1 MAKLRRNLLIFK
13 LFIKNQFQMIRKIL
27 LFVLIFSFSN
37 TVFSQKKEEK
47 KKATWDVNNPHQDW
61 KYKNFNLKTDEG
73 TWMNL
78 DVSPDGKT
86 IVFDMLGDIYTMP
99 ISGGK
104 AIALRTGLAYE
115 VQPRFSPD
123 GKYISFTSDLEGGNN
138 IWVMTSDGKNATS
151 ITKEKFRLLNNAVWT
166 PDGKSL
172 IARKHYTSQRSV
184 GAGEMWQYSFSGSAG
199 LQLTKRKN
207 DQQDVNDPSV
217 SPDGKYLYYTEDMY
231 PGGFFQYNKDPNSQI
246 YVIKQYD
253 FTTGKTKTVTGGPGG
268 AARPVVSKDGKSIAF
283 VKRIREKTVLY
294 IHDLETG
301 SERPIYFELDKDQ
314 QEAWAVFG
322 VYPYFSWMP
331 SNKDIVFWSA
341 GKIHTINI
349 DSKVIKN
356 IPFEIDADIKLAE
369 THRVKRKV
377 FTESFTSKM
386 IKDAQTSPD
395 GKTII
400 FTSLGHIYKKSLPNG
415 APTRITKLEDFEADP
430 SFSPDG
436 KSVLFVTW
444 NDENLGTIHS
454 VNLDGSGLKKLT
466 KEKGIYR
473 TPVYDGSGSKIAYRK
488 ESGNGDQGFD
498 YTKMTGIYTM
508 SYTGS
513 YPKRISE
520 TGQFPQ
526 FSEDNK
532 RVFFQTG
539 GSFFGNLTKKLK
551 SVDLTGNNEKS
562 HFTSKLAN
570 RIVPSPDNKWVA
582 IIHLHKVYLAPFV
595 HNGKEISIDAN
606 TKSFKVES
614 LSKEAG
620 INIHWSSSNKK
631 VHWTLGDQY
640 FTKNVINNTKDPFA
654 KTNLETTEA
663 AGIKINLEVKSDIP
677 EGRVAFTNARLI
689 TMDGDKIIED
699 GTIIVYQ
706 NKIEEIGES
715 TTVTVPADAK
725 VYDMKGKTIMPGI
738 VDVHAHVGAFRNG
751 LSTQKHWQFYANLAF
766 GVTTSHDP
774 SVHTKAAFTLEELQ
788 RSGKTVGPRLFST
801 GFILYGAE
809 GDFKAVVNNLDDAR
823 FAIARTKAFGAKSV
837 KSYNQPRREQRQQ
850 IMQAAIELGVNVVPE
865 GGSNFYSNMSMIFDG
880 HTGIEHNIPVNPV
893 YKDVLSLWSNSKTG
907 YTPTLIVNYGGMNGE
922 MFFYQKSNVWEN
934 ETLLKYTPRY
944 VIDTRSRHRI
954 MIPEKEYENGHILT
968 SKTVTDLSKLGVKV
982 NLGAHGQLQGLG
994 AHWELWMLQQ
1004 GGMSNLEALKAAT
1017 INGAKY
1023 IGVGDELGS
1032 LVKGKLADLIILDKN
1047 PLDNIRNTNTV
1058 THTMI
1063 NGRLFDIATMNEIGN
1078 YDKKRTKFYWEDGKY
1093 NQGVPFNFDTR
1104 SFTKPTCSCHE

>member
-1 MAKLRRNLLIFK
+1 MRKFFIIFALI
-13 LFIKNQFQMIRKIL
+13 
-27 LFVLIFSFSN
+27 SFSVS
-37 TVFSQKKEEK
+37 TFSQKEK
-47 KKATWDVNNPHQDW
+47 TAKSKKWDVNNPHKDW
-61 KYKNFNLKTDEG
+61 SYKTFNLNTDEG

-78 DVSPDGKT
+78 DISPDGKT

-99 ISGGK
+99 VTGGK
-104 AIALRTGLAYE
+104 AKALRTGLAFE
-115 VQPRFSPD
+115 VQPRYSPD
-123 GKYISFTSDLEGGNN
+123 GTYISFTSDAEGGNN
-138 IWVMTSDGKNATS
+138 IWVMTADGQNAKA
-151 ITKEKFRLLNNAVWT
+151 ITKEKYRLLNNAVWT

-172 IARKHYTSQRSV
+172 VARKHYTSERSV
-184 GAGEMWQYSFSGSAG
+184 GAGEMWQYPLVGSAG
-199 LQLTKRKN
+199 LQITKRKN
-207 DQQDVNDPSV
+207 DQQDVNDPSI
-217 SPDGKYLYYTEDMY
+217 SPDGRYLYYAEDMY

-253 FTTGKTKTVTGGPGG
+253 FTTGKTKTITGGPGG
-268 AARPVVSKDGKSIAF
+268 AARPIISRDGKNLAF
-283 VKRIREKTVLY
+283 VKRIREQTVLY
-294 IHDLETG
+294 IHDLATG
-301 SERPIYFELDKDQ
+301 EEKPIYFDLDKDQ

-331 SNKDIVFWSA
+331 NNRDLVFWSA
-341 GKIHTINI
+341 GKIHSINI

-356 IPFEIDADIKLAE
+356 IPFEIDTSIKLTE
-369 THRVKRKV
+369 THQVKRKA
-377 FTESFTSKM
+377 FTENFSSKM
-386 IKDAQTSPD
+386 IKDVKTSPN
-395 GKTII
+395 GNTII
-400 FTSLGHIYKKSLPNG
+400 FTSLGHIYKKTLPNG
-415 APTRITKLEDFEADP
+415 IPTRISNLSDFEADP

-444 NDENLGTIHS
+444 NDENLGAIYS
-454 VNLDGSGLKKLT
+454 IKLDGSGLKKLT
-466 KEKGIYR
+466 KQKGIYR

-498 YTKMTGIYTM
+498 FTKMTGIYTM
-508 SYTGS
+508 NYTGS

-520 TGQFPQ
+520 SGEFPQ

-539 GSFFGNLTKKLK
+539 GAFFGNLTKKLK
-551 SVDLTGNNEKS
+551 SVDLSGNDEKS

-582 IIHLHKVYLAPFV
+582 IIHLHKVYIAPFIQ
-595 HNGKEISIDAN
+595 NGQEINLDIK
-606 TKSFKVES
+606 TKSFHVES
-614 LSKEAG
+614 LSEEAG
-620 INIHWSSSNKK
+620 IDIHWGSSNKK
-631 VHWTLGDQY
+631 VHWILGGEY
-640 FTKNVINNTKDPFA
+640 FTKNLIDNTKDPFA
-654 KTNLETTEA
+654 KTNLDSSKA
-663 AGIKINLEVKSDIP
+663 APIKINLEVKSDVP
-677 EGRVAFTNARLI
+677 EGIIAFTNARLI
-689 TMDGDKIIED
+689 TMIGDKVIEE
-699 GTIIVYQ
+699 GTIIINQ
-706 NKIEEIGES
+706 NKIDTIGTSEKI
-715 TTVTVPADAK
+715 VIPEGAK

-788 RSGKTVGPRLFST
+788 KSGQTVGPRLFST

-809 GDFKAVVNNLDDAR
+809 GDFKAVVNNLEDAR
-823 FAIARTKAFGAKSV
+823 FAIERTKAFGAKSV

-850 IMQAAIELGVNVVPE
+850 IMQAAKELGVNVVPE

-893 YKDVLSLWSNSKTG
+893 YKDVLSLWGNSKTG

-922 MFFYQKSNVWEN
+922 MFFYEESNVWEN

-954 MIPEKEYENGHILT
+954 KIPAKEYENGHILT
-968 SKTVTDLSKLGVKV
+968 SKTVTDLSKVGVKV

-1017 INGAKY
+1017 INGAEY

-1032 LVKGKLADLIILDKN
+1032 LEVGKLADLIVLSEN
-1047 PLDNIRNTNTV
+1047 PLENIRHTNTV

-1063 NGRLFDIATMNEIGN
+1063 NGRLYDITTMNEIGN
-1078 YDKKRTKFYWEDGKY
+1078 YDKSRTKFYWENGKY
-1093 NQGVPFNFDTR
+1093 NQGVPFNFDTN
-1104 SFTKPTCSCHE
+1104 SFTTPTCSCHE

>member
-1 MAKLRRNLLIFK
+1 MRKFFIIFALI
-13 LFIKNQFQMIRKIL
+13 
-27 LFVLIFSFSN
+27 SFSVS
-37 TVFSQKKEEK
+37 TFSQKEK
-47 KKATWDVNNPHQDW
+47 TAKSKKWDVNNPHKDW
-61 KYKNFNLKTDEG
+61 SYKTFNLNTDEG

-78 DVSPDGKT
+78 DISPDGKT

-99 ISGGK
+99 VTGGK
-104 AIALRTGLAYE
+104 AKALRTGLAFE
-115 VQPRFSPD
+115 VQPRYSPD
-123 GKYISFTSDLEGGNN
+123 GTYISFTSDAGGGNN
-138 IWVMTSDGKNATS
+138 IWVMTADGQNAKA
-151 ITKEKFRLLNNAVWT
+151 ITKEKYRLLNNAVWT

-172 IARKHYTSQRSV
+172 VARKHYTSERSV
-184 GAGEMWQYSFSGSAG
+184 GAGEMWQYPLVGSAG
-199 LQLTKRKN
+199 LQITKRKN
-207 DQQDVNDPSV
+207 DQQDVNDPSI
-217 SPDGKYLYYTEDMY
+217 SPDGRYLYYAEDMY

-253 FTTGKTKTVTGGPGG
+253 FTTGKTKTITGGPGG
-268 AARPVVSKDGKSIAF
+268 AARPIISRDGKNLAF
-283 VKRIREKTVLY
+283 VKRIREQTVLY
-294 IHDLETG
+294 IHDLATG
-301 SERPIYFELDKDQ
+301 EEKPIFFDLDKDQ

-331 SNKDIVFWSA
+331 NNKDLVFWTA
-341 GKIHTINI
+341 GKIHSINI

-356 IPFEIDADIKLAE
+356 IPFEIDTSIKLTE
-369 THRVKRKV
+369 THQVKREA
-377 FTESFTSKM
+377 FTENFSSKM
-386 IKDAQTSPD
+386 IKDVKTSPN
-395 GKTII
+395 GNTII
-400 FTSLGHIYKKSLPNG
+400 FTSLGHIYKKTLPNG
-415 APTRITKLEDFEADP
+415 IPTRISNLSDFEADP

-444 NDENLGTIHS
+444 NDENLGAIYS
-454 VNLDGSGLKKLT
+454 IKLDGSGLKKLT
-466 KEKGIYR
+466 KQKGIYR
-473 TPVYDGSGSKIAYRK
+473 TPIYDGSGSKIAYRK

-498 YTKMTGIYTM
+498 FTKMTGIYTM
-508 SYTGS
+508 NYTGS

-520 TGQFPQ
+520 SGEFPQ

-539 GSFFGNLTKKLK
+539 GAFFGNLTKKLK
-551 SVDLTGNNEKS
+551 SVDLSGNDEKS

-582 IIHLHKVYLAPFV
+582 IIHLHKVYIAPFIQ
-595 HNGKEISIDAN
+595 NGQEINLDIK
-606 TKSFKVES
+606 TKSFHIES
-614 LSKEAG
+614 LSEEAG
-620 INIHWSSSNKK
+620 IDIHWGSSNKK
-631 VHWTLGDQY
+631 VHWTLGGEY
-640 FTKNVINNTKDPFA
+640 FTKNLIDNTKDPFA
-654 KTNLETTEA
+654 KTNLDSSKATSSS
-663 AGIKINLEVKSDIP
+663 INLTVKSDVP
-677 EGRVAFTNARLI
+677 EGIIAFTNARLI
-689 TMDGDKIIED
+689 IMNGNKVIEE
-699 GTIIVYQ
+699 GTIIINQ
-706 NKIEEIGES
+706 NKIDTIGTSEKIAI
-715 TTVTVPADAK
+715 PEGAK

-788 RSGKTVGPRLFST
+788 KSGQTVGPRLFST

-809 GDFKAVVNNLDDAR
+809 GDFKAVVNNLEDAR
-823 FAIARTKAFGAKSV
+823 FAIERTKAFGAKSV

-850 IMQAAIELGVNVVPE
+850 IMQAAKELGVNVVPE

-922 MFFYQKSNVWEN
+922 MFFYEESNVWEN
-934 ETLLKYTPRY
+934 QTLLKYTPRY

-954 MIPEKEYENGHILT
+954 KIPRKEYENGHILT
-968 SKTVTDLSKLGVKV
+968 SKTVTDLSKMGVKV

-994 AHWELWMLQQ
+994 AHWELWMLHQ

-1017 INGAKY
+1017 INGAEY
-1023 IGVGDELGS
+1023 IGIGDELGT
-1032 LVKGKLADLIILDKN
+1032 LEVGKLADLIILDKN
-1047 PLDNIRNTNTV
+1047 PLENIRHSNTV

-1063 NGRLFDIATMNEIGN
+1063 NGRLYDVTTMNEIGN
-1078 YDKKRTKFYWEDGKY
+1078 YNTPRTKFYWENGKY
-1093 NQGVPFNFDTR
+1093 NQGVPFNFDTN
-1104 SFTKPTCSCHE
+1104 SFTSPTCSCHE

>member
-1 MAKLRRNLLIFK
+1 MRKFFIIFALI
-13 LFIKNQFQMIRKIL
+13 
-27 LFVLIFSFSN
+27 SFSVS
-37 TVFSQKKEEK
+37 TFSQKEK
-47 KKATWDVNNPHQDW
+47 TAKSKKWDVNNPHKDW
-61 KYKNFNLKTDEG
+61 SYKTFNLNTDEG

-78 DVSPDGKT
+78 DISPDGKT

-99 ISGGK
+99 VTGGK
-104 AIALRTGLAYE
+104 AKALRTGLAFE
-115 VQPRFSPD
+115 VQPRYSPD
-123 GKYISFTSDLEGGNN
+123 GTYISFTSDAEGGNN
-138 IWVMTSDGKNATS
+138 IWVMTADGQNAKA
-151 ITKEKFRLLNNAVWT
+151 ITKEKYRLLNNAVWT

-172 IARKHYTSQRSV
+172 VARKHYTSERSV
-184 GAGEMWQYSFSGSAG
+184 GAGEMWQYPLVGSAG
-199 LQLTKRKN
+199 LQITKRKN
-207 DQQDVNDPSV
+207 DQQDVNDPSI
-217 SPDGKYLYYTEDMY
+217 SPDGRYLYYAEDMY

-253 FTTGKTKTVTGGPGG
+253 FTTGKTKTITGGPGG
-268 AARPVVSKDGKSIAF
+268 AARPIISRDGKNLAF
-283 VKRIREKTVLY
+283 VKRIREQTVLY
-294 IHDLETG
+294 IHDLATG
-301 SERPIYFELDKDQ
+301 EEKPIYFDLDKDQ

-331 SNKDIVFWSA
+331 NNRDLVFWTA
-341 GKIHTINI
+341 GKIHSINI

-356 IPFEIDADIKLAE
+356 IPFEIDTSIKLTE
-369 THRVKRKV
+369 THQVKREA
-377 FTESFTSKM
+377 FTENFSSKM
-386 IKDAQTSPD
+386 IKDVKTSPN
-395 GKTII
+395 GNTII
-400 FTSLGHIYKKSLPNG
+400 FTSLGHIYKKTLPNG
-415 APTRITKLEDFEADP
+415 IPTRISNLSDFEADP

-444 NDENLGTIHS
+444 NDENLGAIYS
-454 VNLDGSGLKKLT
+454 IKLDGSGLKKLT
-466 KEKGIYR
+466 KQKGIYR
-473 TPVYDGSGSKIAYRK
+473 TPIYDGSGSKIAYRK

-498 YTKMTGIYTM
+498 FTKMTGIYTM
-508 SYTGS
+508 NYTGS

-520 TGQFPQ
+520 SGEFPQ

-539 GSFFGNLTKKLK
+539 GAFFGNLTKKLK
-551 SVDLTGNNEKS
+551 SVDLSGNDEKS

-582 IIHLHKVYLAPFV
+582 IIHLHKVYIAPFIQ
-595 HNGKEISIDAN
+595 NGQEINLDIK
-606 TKSFKVES
+606 TKSFHVES
-614 LSKEAG
+614 LSEEAG
-620 INIHWSSSNKK
+620 IDIHWGSSNKK
-631 VHWTLGDQY
+631 VHWTLGGEY
-640 FTKNVINNTKDPFA
+640 FTKNLIDNTKDPFA
-654 KTNLETTEA
+654 KTNLDSSKATSSS
-663 AGIKINLEVKSDIP
+663 INLTVKSDVP
-677 EGRVAFTNARLI
+677 EGIIAFTNARLI
-689 TMDGDKIIED
+689 IMNGNKVIEE
-699 GTIIVYQ
+699 GTIIINQ
-706 NKIEEIGES
+706 NKIDTIGTSEKIAI
-715 TTVTVPADAK
+715 PEGAK

-788 RSGKTVGPRLFST
+788 KSGQTVGPRLFST

-809 GDFKAVVNNLDDAR
+809 GDFKAVVNNLEDAR
-823 FAIARTKAFGAKSV
+823 FAIERTKAFGAKSV

-850 IMQAAIELGVNVVPE
+850 IMQAAKELGVNVVPE

-922 MFFYQKSNVWEN
+922 MFFYEESNVWEN
-934 ETLLKYTPRY
+934 QTLLKYTPRY

-954 MIPEKEYENGHILT
+954 KIPRKEYENGHILT
-968 SKTVTDLSKLGVKV
+968 SKTVTDLSKMGVKV

-994 AHWELWMLQQ
+994 AHWELWMLHQ

-1017 INGAKY
+1017 INGAEY
-1023 IGVGDELGS
+1023 IGIGDELGT
-1032 LVKGKLADLIILDKN
+1032 LEVGKLADLIILDKN
-1047 PLDNIRNTNTV
+1047 PLENIRHSNTV

-1063 NGRLFDIATMNEIGN
+1063 NGRLYDVTTMNEIGN
-1078 YDKKRTKFYWEDGKY
+1078 YNTPRTKFYWENGKY
-1093 NQGVPFNFDTR
+1093 NQGVPFNFDTN
-1104 SFTKPTCSCHE
+1104 SFTSPTCSCHE

>member
-1 MAKLRRNLLIFK
+1 MRKFFIIFALI
-13 LFIKNQFQMIRKIL
+13 
-27 LFVLIFSFSN
+27 SFSVS
-37 TVFSQKKEEK
+37 TFSQKEK
-47 KKATWDVNNPHQDW
+47 TAKSKKWDVNNPHKDW
-61 KYKNFNLKTDEG
+61 SYKTFNLNTDEG

-78 DVSPDGKT
+78 DISPDGKT

-99 ISGGK
+99 VTGGK
-104 AIALRTGLAYE
+104 AKALRTGLAFE
-115 VQPRFSPD
+115 VQPRYSPD
-123 GKYISFTSDLEGGNN
+123 GTYISFTSDAGGGNN
-138 IWVMTSDGKNATS
+138 IWVMTADGQNAKA
-151 ITKEKFRLLNNAVWT
+151 ITKEKYRLLNNAVWT

-172 IARKHYTSQRSV
+172 VARKHYTSERSV
-184 GAGEMWQYSFSGSAG
+184 GAGEMWQYPLVGSAG
-199 LQLTKRKN
+199 LQITKRKN
-207 DQQDVNDPSV
+207 DQQDVNDPSI
-217 SPDGKYLYYTEDMY
+217 SPDGRYLYYAEDMY

-253 FTTGKTKTVTGGPGG
+253 FTTGKTKTITGGPGG
-268 AARPVVSKDGKSIAF
+268 AARPIISRDGKNLAF
-283 VKRIREKTVLY
+283 VKRIREQTVLY
-294 IHDLETG
+294 IHDLATG
-301 SERPIYFELDKDQ
+301 EEKPIYFDLDKDQ

-331 SNKDIVFWSA
+331 NNRDLVFWSA
-341 GKIHTINI
+341 GKIHSINI

-356 IPFEIDADIKLAE
+356 IPFEIDTSIKLTE
-369 THRVKRKV
+369 THQVKREA
-377 FTESFTSKM
+377 FTENFSSKM
-386 IKDAQTSPD
+386 IKDVKTSPN
-395 GKTII
+395 GNTII
-400 FTSLGHIYKKSLPNG
+400 FTSLGHIYKKTLPNG
-415 APTRITKLEDFEADP
+415 IPTRISNLSDFEADP

-444 NDENLGTIHS
+444 NDENLGAIYS
-454 VNLDGSGLKKLT
+454 IKLDGSGLKKLT
-466 KEKGIYR
+466 KQKGIYR
-473 TPVYDGSGSKIAYRK
+473 TPIYDGSGSKIAYRK

-498 YTKMTGIYTM
+498 FTKMTGIYTM
-508 SYTGS
+508 NYTGS

-520 TGQFPQ
+520 SGEFPQ

-539 GSFFGNLTKKLK
+539 GAFFGNLTKKLK
-551 SVDLTGNNEKS
+551 SVDLSGNDEKS

-582 IIHLHKVYLAPFV
+582 IIHLHKVYIAPFIQ
-595 HNGKEISIDAN
+595 NGQEINLDIK
-606 TKSFKVES
+606 TKSFHIES
-614 LSKEAG
+614 LSEEAG
-620 INIHWSSSNKK
+620 IDIHWGSSNKK
-631 VHWTLGDQY
+631 VHWTLGGEY
-640 FTKNVINNTKDPFA
+640 FTKNLIDNTKDPFA
-654 KTNLETTEA
+654 KTNLDSSKATSSS
-663 AGIKINLEVKSDIP
+663 INLTVKSDVP
-677 EGRVAFTNARLI
+677 EGIIAFTNARLI
-689 TMDGDKIIED
+689 IMNGNKVIEE
-699 GTIIVYQ
+699 GTIIINQ
-706 NKIEEIGES
+706 NKIDTIGTSEKIAI
-715 TTVTVPADAK
+715 PEGAK

-788 RSGKTVGPRLFST
+788 KSGQTVGPRLFST

-809 GDFKAVVNNLDDAR
+809 GDFKAVVNNLEDAR
-823 FAIARTKAFGAKSV
+823 FAIERTKAFGAKSV

-850 IMQAAIELGVNVVPE
+850 IMQAAKELGVNVVPE

-922 MFFYQKSNVWEN
+922 MFFYEESNVWEN

-954 MIPEKEYENGHILT
+954 KIPRKEYENGHILT
-968 SKTVTDLSKLGVKV
+968 SKTVTDLSKMGVKV

-994 AHWELWMLQQ
+994 AHWELWMLHQ

-1017 INGAKY
+1017 INGAEY
-1023 IGVGDELGS
+1023 IGIGDELGT
-1032 LVKGKLADLIILDKN
+1032 LEVGKLADLIILDKN
-1047 PLDNIRNTNTV
+1047 PLENIRHSNTV

-1063 NGRLFDIATMNEIGN
+1063 NGRLYDVTTMNEIGN
-1078 YDKKRTKFYWEDGKY
+1078 YNTPRTKFYWENGKY
-1093 NQGVPFNFDTR
+1093 NQGVPFNFDTN
-1104 SFTKPTCSCHE
+1104 SFTSPTCSCHE

>member
-1 MAKLRRNLLIFK
+1 MRKFFIIFALI
-13 LFIKNQFQMIRKIL
+13 
-27 LFVLIFSFSN
+27 SFSVS
-37 TVFSQKKEEK
+37 TFSQKEK
-47 KKATWDVNNPHQDW
+47 TAKSKKWDVNNPHKDW
-61 KYKNFNLKTDEG
+61 SYKTFNLNTDEG

-78 DVSPDGKT
+78 DISPDGKT

-99 ISGGK
+99 VTGGK
-104 AIALRTGLAYE
+104 AKALRTGLAFE
-115 VQPRFSPD
+115 VQPRYSPD
-123 GKYISFTSDLEGGNN
+123 GTYISFTSDAEGGNN
-138 IWVMTSDGKNATS
+138 IWVMTADGQNAKA
-151 ITKEKFRLLNNAVWT
+151 ITKEKYRLLNNAVWT

-172 IARKHYTSQRSV
+172 VARKHYTSERSV
-184 GAGEMWQYSFSGSAG
+184 GAGEMWQYPLVGSAG
-199 LQLTKRKN
+199 LQITKRKN
-207 DQQDVNDPSV
+207 DQQDVNDPSI
-217 SPDGKYLYYTEDMY
+217 SPDGRYLYYAEDMY

-253 FTTGKTKTVTGGPGG
+253 FTTGKTKTITGGPGG
-268 AARPVVSKDGKSIAF
+268 AARPIISRDGKNLAF
-283 VKRIREKTVLY
+283 VKRIREQTVLY
-294 IHDLETG
+294 IHDLATG
-301 SERPIYFELDKDQ
+301 EEKPIYFDLDKDQ

-331 SNKDIVFWSA
+331 NNRDLVFWSA
-341 GKIHTINI
+341 GKIHSINI

-356 IPFEIDADIKLAE
+356 IPFEIDTSIKLTE
-369 THRVKRKV
+369 THQVKRKA
-377 FTESFTSKM
+377 FTENFSSKM
-386 IKDAQTSPD
+386 IKDVKTSPN
-395 GKTII
+395 GNTII
-400 FTSLGHIYKKSLPNG
+400 FTSLGHIYKKTLPNG
-415 APTRITKLEDFEADP
+415 IPTRISNLSDFEADP

-444 NDENLGTIHS
+444 NDENLGAIYS
-454 VNLDGSGLKKLT
+454 IKLDGSGLKKLT
-466 KEKGIYR
+466 KQKGIYR

-498 YTKMTGIYTM
+498 FTKMTGIYTM
-508 SYTGS
+508 NYTGS

-520 TGQFPQ
+520 SGEFPQ

-539 GSFFGNLTKKLK
+539 GAFFGNLTKKLK
-551 SVDLTGNNEKS
+551 SVDLSGNDEKS

-582 IIHLHKVYLAPFV
+582 IIHLHKVYIAPFIQ
-595 HNGKEISIDAN
+595 NGQEINLDIK
-606 TKSFKVES
+606 TKSFHVES
-614 LSKEAG
+614 LSEEAG
-620 INIHWSSSNKK
+620 IDIHWGSSNKK
-631 VHWTLGDQY
+631 VHWILGGEY
-640 FTKNVINNTKDPFA
+640 FTKNLIDNTKDPFA
-654 KTNLETTEA
+654 KTNLDSSKA
-663 AGIKINLEVKSDIP
+663 APIKINLEVKSDVP
-677 EGRVAFTNARLI
+677 EGIIAFTNTRLI
-689 TMDGDKIIED
+689 TMIGDKVIEE
-699 GTIIVYQ
+699 GTIIINQ
-706 NKIEEIGES
+706 NKIDTIGTSEKI
-715 TTVTVPADAK
+715 VIPEGAK

-788 RSGKTVGPRLFST
+788 KSGQTVGPRLFST

-809 GDFKAVVNNLDDAR
+809 GDFKAVVNNLEDAR
-823 FAIARTKAFGAKSV
+823 FAIERTKAFGAKSV

-850 IMQAAIELGVNVVPE
+850 IMQAAKELGVNVVPE

-893 YKDVLSLWSNSKTG
+893 YKDVLSLWGNSKTG

-922 MFFYQKSNVWEN
+922 MFFYEESNVWEN

-954 MIPEKEYENGHILT
+954 KIPAKEYENGHILT
-968 SKTVTDLSKLGVKV
+968 SKTVTELSKMGVKV

-994 AHWELWMLQQ
+994 AHWELWMLHQ

-1017 INGAKY
+1017 INGAEY
-1023 IGVGDELGS
+1023 IGIGDELGS
-1032 LVKGKLADLIILDKN
+1032 LEVGKLADLIVLSEN
-1047 PLDNIRNTNTV
+1047 PLENIRHTNTV

-1063 NGRLFDIATMNEIGN
+1063 NGRLYDITTMNEIGN
-1078 YDKKRTKFYWEDGKY
+1078 YDKSRTKFYWENGKY
-1093 NQGVPFNFDTR
+1093 NQGVPFNFDTN
-1104 SFTKPTCSCHE
+1104 SFTTPTCSCHE

>member
-1 MAKLRRNLLIFK
+1 MRKFFIIFALI
-13 LFIKNQFQMIRKIL
+13 
-27 LFVLIFSFSN
+27 SFSVS
-37 TVFSQKKEEK
+37 TFSQKEK
-47 KKATWDVNNPHQDW
+47 TAKSKKWDVNNPHKDW
-61 KYKNFNLKTDEG
+61 SYKTFNLNTDEG

-78 DVSPDGKT
+78 DISPDGKT

-99 ISGGK
+99 VTGGK
-104 AIALRTGLAYE
+104 AKALRTGLAFE
-115 VQPRFSPD
+115 VQPRYSPD
-123 GKYISFTSDLEGGNN
+123 GTYISFTSDAGGGNN
-138 IWVMTSDGKNATS
+138 IWVMTADGQNAKA
-151 ITKEKFRLLNNAVWT
+151 ITKEKYRLLNNAVWT

-172 IARKHYTSQRSV
+172 VARKHYTSERSV
-184 GAGEMWQYSFSGSAG
+184 GAGEMWQYPLVGSAG
-199 LQLTKRKN
+199 LQITKRKN
-207 DQQDVNDPSV
+207 DQQDVNDPSI
-217 SPDGKYLYYTEDMY
+217 SPDGRYLYYAEDMY

-253 FTTGKTKTVTGGPGG
+253 FTTGKTKTITCGPGG
-268 AARPVVSKDGKSIAF
+268 AARPIISRDGKNLAF
-283 VKRIREKTVLY
+283 VKRIREQTVLY
-294 IHDLETG
+294 IHDLATG
-301 SERPIYFELDKDQ
+301 EEKPIYFDLDKDQ

-331 SNKDIVFWSA
+331 NNKDLVFWTA
-341 GKIHTINI
+341 GKIHSINI

-356 IPFEIDADIKLAE
+356 IPFEIDTSIKLTE
-369 THRVKRKV
+369 THQVKRKA
-377 FTESFTSKM
+377 FTENFSSKM
-386 IKDAQTSPD
+386 IKDVKTSPN
-395 GKTII
+395 GNTII
-400 FTSLGHIYKKSLPNG
+400 FTSLGHIYKKTLPNG
-415 APTRITKLEDFEADP
+415 IPTRISNLSDFEADP

-444 NDENLGTIHS
+444 NDENLGAIYS
-454 VNLDGSGLKKLT
+454 IKLDGSGLKKLT
-466 KEKGIYR
+466 KQKGIYR
-473 TPVYDGSGSKIAYRK
+473 TPIYDGSGSKIAYRK

-498 YTKMTGIYTM
+498 FTKMTGIYTM
-508 SYTGS
+508 NYTGS

-520 TGQFPQ
+520 SGEFPQ

-539 GSFFGNLTKKLK
+539 GAFFGNLTKKLK
-551 SVDLTGNNEKS
+551 SVDLSGNDEKS

-582 IIHLHKVYLAPFV
+582 IIHLHKVYIAPFIQ
-595 HNGKEISIDAN
+595 NGQEINLDIK
-606 TKSFKVES
+606 TKSFHIES
-614 LSKEAG
+614 LSEEAG
-620 INIHWSSSNKK
+620 IDIHWGSSNKK
-631 VHWTLGDQY
+631 VHWTLGGEY
-640 FTKNVINNTKDPFA
+640 FTKNLIDNTKDPFA
-654 KTNLETTEA
+654 KTNLDSSKATSSS
-663 AGIKINLEVKSDIP
+663 INLTVKSDVP
-677 EGRVAFTNARLI
+677 EGIIAFTNARLI
-689 TMDGDKIIED
+689 IMNGNKVIEE
-699 GTIIVYQ
+699 GTIIINQ
-706 NKIEEIGES
+706 NKIDTIGTSEKIAI
-715 TTVTVPADAK
+715 PEGAK

-788 RSGKTVGPRLFST
+788 KSGQTVGPRLFST

-809 GDFKAVVNNLDDAR
+809 GDFKAVVNNLEDAR
-823 FAIARTKAFGAKSV
+823 FAIERTKAFGAKSV

-850 IMQAAIELGVNVVPE
+850 IMQAAKELGVNVVPE

-922 MFFYQKSNVWEN
+922 MFFYEESNVWEN

-954 MIPEKEYENGHILT
+954 KIPAKEYENGHILT
-968 SKTVTDLSKLGVKV
+968 SKTVTDLSKMGVKV

-994 AHWELWMLQQ
+994 AHWELWMLHQ

-1017 INGAKY
+1017 INGAEY
-1023 IGVGDELGS
+1023 IGIGDELGT
-1032 LVKGKLADLIILDKN
+1032 LEVGKLADLIILDKN
-1047 PLDNIRNTNTV
+1047 PLENIRHSNTV

-1063 NGRLFDIATMNEIGN
+1063 NGRLYDVTTMNEIGN
-1078 YDKKRTKFYWEDGKY
+1078 YNTPRTKFYWENGKY
-1093 NQGVPFNFDTR
+1093 NQGVPFNFDTN
-1104 SFTKPTCSCHE
+1104 SFTSPTCSCHE